1 MNSYAEYREKLE
13 NLTKLAKSIANRE
26 ASSQLL
32 KMLNSSYSILNDIN
46 QESVTCRRLR
56 RETPDFINLKNKLD
70 QYIKDVE
77 YWLTIAQLTY

>member
-1 MNSYAEYREKLE
+1 MNSYAEYQEKLE
-13 NLTKLAKSIANRE
+13 ELTKLAKSVANRE

-32 KMLNSSYSILNDIN
+32 RMLNSSYSILNDIN